1 MRHYRKNCAARRECC
16 SFAMKRANI
25 ALYAALAIALIAAT
39 EAYAD
44 AGVSTETRAA
54 ITTVEST
61 R

>member
-1 MRHYRKNCAARRECC
+1 
-16 SFAMKRANI
+16 MKRANI

-44 AGVSTETRAA
+44 AGAAPEIRAA
-54 ITTVEST
+54 SVELEIA

>member
-1 MRHYRKNCAARRECC
+1 
-16 SFAMKRANI
+16 MKRANI

-44 AGVSTETRAA
+44 AGVSTEIRAA
-54 ITTVEST
+54 ITTVESA

>member
-1 MRHYRKNCAARRECC
+1 MRHYKKSCAARRECC

-25 ALYAALAIALIAAT
+25 ALYAALAIALVAAT

-44 AGVSTETRAA
+44 AGVAIDSHAA
-54 ITTVEST
+54 VAGLESA

>member
-1 MRHYRKNCAARRECC
+1 
-16 SFAMKRANI
+16 MKRANI

-54 ITTVEST
+54 ITTVESA